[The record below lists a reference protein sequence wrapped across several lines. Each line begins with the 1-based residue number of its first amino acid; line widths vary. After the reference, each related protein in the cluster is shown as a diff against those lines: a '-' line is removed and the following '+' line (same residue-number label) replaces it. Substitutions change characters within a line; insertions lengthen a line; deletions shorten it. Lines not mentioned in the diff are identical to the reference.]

1 MLAFDCIL
9 NLREVLDLYLIK
21 YFSATAALYFKV

>member
-1 MLAFDCIL
+1 MVALDCIL
-9 NLREVLDLYLIK
+9 NLRKVLDDHFVK